1 MCVTLVGDGDWIKKY
16 IGGIWGEKPLL
27 PLCVDCVDG
36 IGKKASSWH
45 VGVVVGA
52 SGVGRRASG
61 EAWHCLHAILSEKK
75 KVDDSR
81 HRTKVF

>member
-1 MCVTLVGDGDWIKKY
+1 MTLVGDGDWIKRY
-16 IGGIWGEKPLL
+16 IGGILGEKPLL

-45 VGVVVGA
+45 VGVVVR
-52 SGVGRRASG
+52 GVGRGASG
-61 EAWHCLHAILSEKK
+61 EAWDCLHAILREKK

-81 HRTKVF
+81 HWT